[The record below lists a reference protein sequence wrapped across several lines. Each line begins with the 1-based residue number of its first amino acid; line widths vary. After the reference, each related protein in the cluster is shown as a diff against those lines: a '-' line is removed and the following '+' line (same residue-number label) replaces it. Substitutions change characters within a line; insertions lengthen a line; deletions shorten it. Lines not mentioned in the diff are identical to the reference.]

1 MTSNNI
7 FYRIF
12 CKTNGYLFVFKQ
24 FTVRTCKKPRVG
36 KEKILSG
43 QLQRAIMSFLER
55 QSLDGLTGHQLRAM
69 GVMNRLR
76 EEKGF
81 VLQRDVEERLCIN
94 RSSVCSILNAIE
106 EKGYIERRSSERDA
120 RANVISF
127 TPKAEALNKNAIR
140 QVTEAEKLLT
150 EGMTEAQKKQFAEF
164 ILLAKE
170 NIEGRRETE
179 KSV

>member
-1 MTSNNI
+1 MSPIRESGILFYNTLFDENAACHLALGRGYSSNI
-7 FYRIF
+7 RDY
-12 CKTNGYLFVFKQ
+12 
-24 FTVRTCKKPRVG
+24 
-36 KEKILSG
+36 EKY
-43 QLQRAIMSFLER
+43 
-55 QSLDGLTGHQLRAM
+55 SLDELRAM

-81 VLQRDVEERLCIN
+81 ILQRDVEERLCIN

-150 EGMTEAQKKQFAEF
+150 EGLTEAQKKQFAEF

>member
-1 MTSNNI
+1 M
-7 FYRIF
+7 R
-12 CKTNGYLFVFKQ
+12 
-24 FTVRTCKKPRVG
+24 
-36 KEKILSG
+36 

-150 EGMTEAQKKQFAEF
+150 EGMTEA
-164 ILLAKE
+164 
-170 NIEGRRETE
+170 
-179 KSV
+179 

>member
-1 MTSNNI
+1 M
-7 FYRIF
+7 R
-12 CKTNGYLFVFKQ
+12 
-24 FTVRTCKKPRVG
+24 
-36 KEKILSG
+36 

-140 QVTEAEKLLT
+140 QVTEVEKLLT

>member
-1 MTSNNI
+1 M
-7 FYRIF
+7 R
-12 CKTNGYLFVFKQ
+12 
-24 FTVRTCKKPRVG
+24 
-36 KEKILSG
+36 
-43 QLQRAIMSFLER
+43 QLQRAILSFLER

-81 VLQRDVEERLCIN
+81 VLQRDVEERLCVN

-150 EGMTEAQKKQFAEF
+150 EGMTEAEKLQLKN
-164 ILLAKE
+164 LLQRVLENLERHKE
-170 NIEGRRETE
+170 
-179 KSV
+179 